1 MQYKEILINDITPD
15 INQPR
20 KFFDET
26 AMQELTA
33 SVLEK
38 GIIQPIMVRLQ
49 PNGISSTYMLVCGER
64 RLRAA
69 TEVFEID
76 HKRNT
81 IPAVIAELTDDEAL
95 EMQIIENLQR
105 KDVHPLEEAVAFDS
119 MLQHGMDV
127 KTIAD
132 KVGKS
137 DYFIRQRI
145 KLCNLTEDWQKAFFA
160 NRLSITDAL
169 KITLYSATIQDEIL
183 DKQAE
188 DKNIKIELYD
198 LKKYS
203 GHLKNAIFKLDDAE
217 LLPSVGSCI
226 NCQYNSA
233 TAMLFPDA
241 AENPVCSNL
250 SCFTNKCDLQFT
262 KSFDLALQDPAMI
275 FVEEAYRGDDNRDI
289 KNKISSAGFTI
300 YKSSDVFEYKH
311 ALPDKPDFE
320 DDWLND
326 HDDDANGC
334 IEAFDNEMQEYLK
347 DITDVEKEKESGKY
361 KPAFY
366 INGNNRGEIQYVN
379 LYKNNHHKKTD
390 FTDSGDGD
398 GDVATSNL
406 KDEIER
412 LTSKEKR
419 SKELDEQKI
428 WELVKKQFNPAANA
442 SLLKG
447 EFTMVE
453 NQAAAFA
460 LYNKLNYHMED
471 PFCEL
476 FKLDKRSLDFSK
488 VTDEQ
493 LRQMIRFFFLD
504 TLPPVALYSG
514 YNEEALVSLNIARY
528 YFPSVLQEIEN
539 DQAEISTRRIAK
551 VNDKIAELKK
561 QLEEL
566 EPAKPK
572 AADKK
577 SKKVNMKNVDC

>member
-1 MQYKEILINDITPD
+1 MQYKEIYIYHIEKDE
-15 INQPR
+15 NQPR

-38 GIIQPIMVRLQ
+38 GIIQPILVRPQ
-49 PNGISSTYMLVCGER
+49 GANYMLVCGER

-69 TEVFEID
+69 HEVFAVD
-76 HKRNT
+76 NKRNT
-81 IPAVIAELTDDEAL
+81 IPAVIKDLTDDEAL

-105 KDVHPLEEAVAFDS
+105 KDVHPMEEAVAFES
-119 MLQHGMDV
+119 MLLHGMDV

-188 DKNIKIELYD
+188 DKNIKIEFYD

-203 GHLKNAIFKLDDAE
+203 GHLKDAIFKLDDAE

-226 NCQYNSA
+226 NCQYNST

-241 AENPVCSNL
+241 TENPVCSNL
-250 SCFTNKCDLQFT
+250 SCFTKKCDLQFT
-262 KSFDLALQDPAMI
+262 KSFDLALQDPAMM
-275 FVEEAYRGDDNRDI
+275 FVEEAYRDDDNRDI

-320 DDWLND
+320 DFEADWLGD
-326 HDDDANGC
+326 HDD
-334 IEAFDNEMQEYLK
+334 EMKEYLEELAE
-347 DITDVEKEKESGKY
+347 VEKEKESGKF

-390 FTDSGDGD
+390 FADSGDGD

-419 SKELDEQKI
+419 SKEFDEQKI
-428 WELVKKQFNPAANA
+428 WELVKKQFNPGANA
-442 SLLKG
+442 SVLKA
-447 EFTMVE
+447 ELCQVE
-453 NQAAAFA
+453 
-460 LYNKLNYHMED
+460 MEATAYAIYEKIGYKNRES
-471 PFCEL
+471 FYSL
-476 FKLDKRSLDFSK
+476 FNIDKRKIDFSN
-488 VTDEQ
+488 VTSEQ
-493 LRQMIRFFFLD
+493 LNQMIRFFFLD
-504 TLPPVALYSG
+504 VLPPNALYSG
-514 YNEEALVSLNIARY
+514 YNDQALVSLKIARY
-528 YFPSVLQEIEN
+528 YFPSVLQEVED
-539 DQAEISTRRIAK
+539 DQAEISSRRIAK
-551 VNDKIAELKK
+551 VNAKIVELKK
-561 QLEEL
+561 QLKDL
-566 EPAKPK
+566 EPPKPK